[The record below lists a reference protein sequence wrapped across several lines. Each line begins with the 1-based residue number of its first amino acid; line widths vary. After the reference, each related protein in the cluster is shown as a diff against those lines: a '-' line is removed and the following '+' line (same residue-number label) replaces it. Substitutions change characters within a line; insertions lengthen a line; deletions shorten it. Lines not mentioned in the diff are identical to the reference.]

1 MGGNSMTTILSL
13 VLMFAIFYF
22 LLIRPQQKQQKT
34 FRQMQSSLQK
44 GDKVVTI
51 GGLHATIE
59 SIDEEKAV
67 LKAGDGS
74 RLTFE
79 RRAIREVKEKSVLA
93 KTEEA

>member
-1 MGGNSMTTILSL
+1 MGNSMTTILSL

>member
-1 MGGNSMTTILSL
+1 MTTILSL

>member
-1 MGGNSMTTILSL
+1 MGNSMTTILSL

-34 FRQMQSSLQK
+34 FREMQSSLQK
-44 GDKVVTI
+44 GDKIVTI

-67 LKAGDGS
+67 LKTGEGS

-79 RRAIREVKEKSVLA
+79 RRAIREVKEKSVLH